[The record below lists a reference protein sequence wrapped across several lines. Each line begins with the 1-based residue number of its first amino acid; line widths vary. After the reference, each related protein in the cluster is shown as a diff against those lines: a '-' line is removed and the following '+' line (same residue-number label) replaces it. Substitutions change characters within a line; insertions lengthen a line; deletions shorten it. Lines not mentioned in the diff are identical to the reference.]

1 MDYAFIKDSLQVYEA
16 TKVDI
21 FCSYLKQI
29 ETERNKDKSLK
40 NTWFTYLSKQQAVE
54 LYKKVAMDNLFID
67 GTTITLS
74 YRGNIIIT
82 YNFQAYKNK
91 LLNIYPESLFDIQL
105 VKEGDFFE
113 FGKVNGR
120 VEYKHKIGDPFKLDC
135 KIIGVYCIIKNNRGE
150 FLETLDMNEVE
161 KMKKVAIIKNIW
173 AEWEGE
179 MILKS
184 VIKRACKRH
193 FNDLVVNIESLDN
206 ENYNIDNVSIDF
218 DYQVKVGEA
227 KTEQELVSIYRLAS
241 DEQKRNPEFIRILQ
255 ERKEE
260 IMLDTPPKIGIS
272 DKDFPNALSQLKRG
286 KIDSDYLSEK
296 YLLTNDQLKQI
307 EKCLE

>member
-1 MDYAFIKDSLQVYEA
+1 
-16 TKVDI
+16 
-21 FCSYLKQI
+21 
-29 ETERNKDKSLK
+29 
-40 NTWFTYLSKQQAVE
+40 
-54 LYKKVAMDNLFID
+54 
-67 GTTITLS
+67 
-74 YRGNIIIT
+74 
-82 YNFQAYKNK
+82 
-91 LLNIYPESLFDIQL
+91 
-105 VKEGDFFE
+105 
-113 FGKVNGR
+113 
-120 VEYKHKIGDPFKLDC
+120 
-135 KIIGVYCIIKNNRGE
+135 
-150 FLETLDMNEVE
+150 MNEVE